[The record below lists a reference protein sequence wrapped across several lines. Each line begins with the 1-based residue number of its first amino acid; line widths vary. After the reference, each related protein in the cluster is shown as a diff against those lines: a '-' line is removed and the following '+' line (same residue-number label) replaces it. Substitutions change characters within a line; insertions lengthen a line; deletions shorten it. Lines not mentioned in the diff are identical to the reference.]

1 MMETSTG
8 MTDPPTLLLIE
19 DDDELASLLLDYF
32 RREGFEVEWAA
43 SGDDGID
50 QVLRASP
57 DLVVLDLMLPG
68 RSGLEVC
75 REVRDQYRGAILIL
89 TASQR
94 DADHIAGLELGA
106 DDFVI
111 KPVDPRVL
119 LARIRTQLS
128 RLRRNEPATVEESG
142 TLQVGVLQLETTLR
156 VARVGRVSVPL
167 TAMEFDILTLLVRN
181 TGSVVHRADLYRDI
195 LDIEYDGLDRGMD
208 VHVSRIRRKLQQ
220 CGFDRSGLRSVRGA
234 GYLLVAP

>member
-1 MMETSTG
+1 MPQS
-8 MTDPPTLLLIE
+8 PTLLLIE
-19 DDDELASLLLDYF
+19 DDDELASLLVDYL
-32 RREGFEVEWAA
+32 RKEGFEVEWAA
-43 SGDDGID
+43 SGDDGVD
-50 QVLRASP
+50 QILRARP

-75 REVRDQYRGAILIL
+75 REVRDQYRGAILML

-111 KPVDPRVL
+111 KPIDPRVL
-119 LARIRTQLS
+119 LARIRTQLA
-128 RLRRNEPATVEESG
+128 RLRRNEPVPVEESS
-142 TLQVGVLQLETTLR
+142 TLQVGVLQLETTSR
-156 VARVGRVSVPL
+156 VARVGRLPVPL

-181 TGSVVHRADLYRDI
+181 TGCVVHRDDLYRDI

-220 CGFDRSGLRSVRGA
+220 CGFDRRGLRSVRGA